1 MIDILYGVVKLF
13 SSINS
18 FLIFREKMFDFR
30 RVLLLSLLFIKYD
43 YVEISMLIPGVA
55 GLITSPLLTY
65 PYNLVSFPQQFPGSL
80 IYIYIY
86 IYIYR
91 YSWHGWREVVPI
103 YTPGIDGERQCENC
117 IFCLKHIT
125 MAQAGLVLGPVALF
139 IERFNCGLWRCIL
152 DEEFWSS
159 LNCGLFI
166 STVKEC
172 YSC

>member
-18 FLIFREKMFDFR
+18 LLIFREKMFDFR

-86 IYIYR
+86 IYIY
-91 YSWHGWREVVPI
+91 I
-103 YTPGIDGERQCENC
+103 DTPGMGGEN
-117 IFCLKHIT
+117 
-125 MAQAGLVLGPVALF
+125 
-139 IERFNCGLWRCIL
+139 
-152 DEEFWSS
+152 
-159 LNCGLFI
+159 
-166 STVKEC
+166 
-172 YSC
+172 